1 MRVARLG
8 SSVQNHVRL
17 RHCAMPPVQL
27 ILASASPR
35 RQSLL
40 EAAGLQ
46 FTIVASGADE
56 NRRAHEGPIGYAV
69 RVACDKALSVSSF
82 YRDALV
88 VGADT
93 IVELNGEV
101 LQKPRDAT
109 DARRMLRA
117 LSGVSHTVVTAF
129 ALARGGSIVESAPV
143 TARVT
148 FHDLGDAAIEA
159 YLATGEPFDKAGS
172 YGIQG
177 EGANF
182 IAAVE
187 GSRDT
192 VMGLPLKELFAA
204 LRRCGVDVA

>member
-1 MRVARLG
+1 MG
-8 SSVQNHVRL
+8 SAKV
-17 RHCAMPPVQL
+17 

-35 RQSLL
+35 RKTLL
-40 EAAGLQ
+40 TAAGLD

-56 NRRAHEGPIGYAV
+56 TRFDHEDAFGYAV
-69 RVACDKALSVSSF
+69 RVARDKALSVSRASP
-82 YRDALV
+82 DALV
-88 VGADT
+88 IGADT
-93 IVELNGEV
+93 IVELDGAI
-101 LQKPRDAT
+101 LQKPLDAA

-117 LSGVSHTVVTAF
+117 LSGVTHTVITAF
-129 ALARGGSIVESAPV
+129 ALARAGALIESMPV

-148 FHDLGDAAIEA
+148 FHRLTDPVIDA

-177 EGANF
+177 AGAEF

-192 VMGLPLKELFAA
+192 VMGLPVRELLAA
-204 LRRCGVDVA
+204 LRRQRIDVA